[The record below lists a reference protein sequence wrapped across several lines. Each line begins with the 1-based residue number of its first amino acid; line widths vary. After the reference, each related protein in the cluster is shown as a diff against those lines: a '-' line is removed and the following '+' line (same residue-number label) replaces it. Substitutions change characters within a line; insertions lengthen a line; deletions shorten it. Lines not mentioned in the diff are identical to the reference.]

1 MWGIYRL
8 APSGSGVER
17 NRKMDNGS
25 DEIGQGFGRSVLDY
39 RRPIGLLLIAVTV
52 FMSYWA
58 IHLPIA
64 TRFED
69 LFPATHPN
77 TVLYREFRRQYG
89 GAQTLVLLVRVKT
102 GDIFNFKTLH
112 DIQDI
117 TADVDKLYGVNHNEV
132 FSLASYRVVHAQ
144 ALPGELV
151 STPFMY
157 PKVPQTQAQIDDLK
171 DLVHANREQL
181 AAWVTQD
188 DKGALV
194 IASFKDQG
202 LDYKALFDG
211 VQQIVHKYQD
221 SNTKIYAHAAVMFS
235 GWGYH
240 YLARIQ
246 MIFVFSAVLMLLI
259 LYLSLGRY
267 GGWWT
272 PMLTGTLSAI
282 WGLGFVSLMGFNF
295 DPIML
300 VIPFIMT
307 ARDLSHGIQWQGRY
321 YDELGRIDNKIEA
334 CVAAADSMLIPG
346 ILAILANIAGIIF
359 LTVGNIPVLRQ
370 IGIGGA
376 VWMGASVAMV
386 FVFQPI
392 IVSYLPKPEIRDR
405 TPSNSGPIARLTQF
419 ADRFV
424 LLPIHNG
431 SARIVLIAVVVLAFA
446 VGVLAERH
454 VAVGYQTAGTPIYT
468 ENSKINQDTAEISKF
483 VPTNI
488 GWIVLETPEYPS
500 SQSGVGTDT
509 LRMSDDLSNYLMRR
523 RDVVAGLDFSSLAE
537 KPMN

>member
-1 MWGIYRL
+1 
-8 APSGSGVER
+8 
-17 NRKMDNGS
+17 MDTGGRETARS
-25 DEIGQGFGRSVLDY
+25 FGRYILDL
-39 RRPIGLLLIAVTV
+39 RKPIGLLLTGITI
-52 FMSYWA
+52 FMAYWA

-77 TVLYREFRRQYG
+77 TLLYREFRRQYG
-89 GAQTLVLLVRVKT
+89 GAQTLVLMLRVKT

-112 DIQDI
+112 AIQDI
-117 TADVDKLYGVNHNEV
+117 TGDVDKLYGVNHNEV

-157 PKVPQTQAQIDDLK
+157 PKVPQTKAQIDELK

-211 VQQIVHKYQD
+211 VQEIVRKYQD
-221 SNTKIYAHAAVMFS
+221 SNTEIYASGAVMFS

-240 YLARIQ
+240 YLGRIQ
-246 MIFVFSAVLMLLI
+246 LIFVLSALLMLLI

-267 GGWWT
+267 NGWWT

-307 ARDLSHGIQWQGRY
+307 ARDLGHGIQWQGRY
-321 YDELGRIDNKIEA
+321 YDELSRTPNKVEA
-334 CVAAADSMLIPG
+334 CVATADLMLGPG
-346 ILAILANIAGIIF
+346 LLAILANVAGVIF
-359 LTVGNIPVLRQ
+359 LSAGKIPVLKQ
-370 IGIGGA
+370 IGLGGA
-376 VWMGASVAMV
+376 FWMGASIAMV

-392 IVSYLPKPEIRDR
+392 IVSYLPKPELRRSDFIELRVDC
-405 TPSNSGPIARLTQF
+405 A
-419 ADRFV
+419 
-424 LLPIHNG
+424 
-431 SARIVLIAVVVLAFA
+431 
-446 VGVLAERH
+446 
-454 VAVGYQTAGTPIYT
+454 
-468 ENSKINQDTAEISKF
+468 
-483 VPTNI
+483 I
-488 GWIVLETPEYPS
+488 G
-500 SQSGVGTDT
+500 
-509 LRMSDDLSNYLMRR
+509 
-523 RDVVAGLDFSSLAE
+523 
-537 KPMN
+537 